1 MEFILSEP
9 ITYTETKTINKY
21 TYHLNNFIL
30 NKEVTLYITFFTFI
44 NNRFEPVYFLNYTLI
59 GDEYIGWGSD
69 DSYIESIVTREV
81 EKVRNGENKL
91 SRTF

>member
-9 ITYTETKTINKY
+9 ITYTETNIINKY
-21 TYHLNNFIL
+21 TYYLNNFIL
-30 NKEVTLYITFFTFI
+30 NKEVTLYITFFTFN
-44 NNRFEPVYFLNYTLI
+44 NNRFEPVYSLNYTLI

-81 EKVRNGENKL
+81 EKVINGENKL